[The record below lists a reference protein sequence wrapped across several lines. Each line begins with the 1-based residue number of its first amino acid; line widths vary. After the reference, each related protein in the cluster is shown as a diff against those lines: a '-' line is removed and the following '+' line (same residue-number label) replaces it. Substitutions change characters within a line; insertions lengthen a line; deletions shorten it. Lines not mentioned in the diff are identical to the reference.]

1 MTFRAETYKIALPNT
16 LIDTDG
22 AGFASHRDT
31 MRYMRIAPKLGIPD
45 LYEVSNNAAL
55 TLTDED
61 WAEVKE
67 IWDKYNKKIDKQYK

>member
-1 MTFRAETYKIALPNT
+1 
-16 LIDTDG
+16 
-22 AGFASHRDT
+22 